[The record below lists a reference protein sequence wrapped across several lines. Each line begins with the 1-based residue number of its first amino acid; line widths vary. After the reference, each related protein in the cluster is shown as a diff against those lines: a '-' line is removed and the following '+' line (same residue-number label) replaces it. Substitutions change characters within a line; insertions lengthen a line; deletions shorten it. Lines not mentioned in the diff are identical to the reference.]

1 MIGVRSMWLELFR
14 GAFQMSLDA
23 RDVRILR
30 SIAEN
35 DSTSPER
42 IQEETNIP
50 KSTVH
55 YRIKN
60 MKDRG
65 VIKNDLFEIDF
76 EKAGLGLTV
85 ISEVLAEFGEG
96 YQEEVGKALA
106 EIEGVNEVYFMMGD
120 TDFIVIS
127 RLPSRD
133 MVETLVEEFEAVD
146 GIQRTSSK
154 FVISSIKADESVG
167 ILRDYSEET
176 LLNSHGLDETVEKL
190 SDLLCSIRRR
200 RKGRADYTLAT
211 KRKCWTGRLRASP
224 CQCDVGCVE
233 SLRRPAVRGAAIGVM
248 LLDREAAWRQYQHR
262 SGRRGRT
269 LKTAVFVGTG
279 SRVVS

>member
-1 MIGVRSMWLELFR
+1 
-14 GAFQMSLDA
+14 MSLDA

-35 DSTSPER
+35 ESTSPER
-42 IQEETNIP
+42 IHDETEIP

-55 YRIKN
+55 YRIEK
-60 MKDRG
+60 MKERG
-65 VIKNDLFEIDF
+65 VIKNDLFEIDL

-96 YQEEVGKALA
+96 YQEEVGEALA
-106 EIEGVNEVYFMMGD
+106 EIEGVNEVYFTMGD

-154 FVISSIKADESVG
+154 FVITSIKAHESVG
-167 ILRDYSEET
+167 MLRDYSDET
-176 LLNSHGLDETVEKL
+176 VLNSHGLDET
-190 SDLLCSIRRR
+190 
-200 RKGRADYTLAT
+200 
-211 KRKCWTGRLRASP
+211 
-224 CQCDVGCVE
+224 
-233 SLRRPAVRGAAIGVM
+233 RG
-248 LLDREAAWRQYQHR
+248 
-262 SGRRGRT
+262 
-269 LKTAVFVGTG
+269 GTE
-279 SRVVS
+279 

>member
-1 MIGVRSMWLELFR
+1 
-14 GAFQMSLDA
+14 MSLDA

-106 EIEGVNEVYFMMGD
+106 EIEGVNEVYFMMGILISLL
-120 TDFIVIS
+120 FHGFRLVIWLK
-127 RLPSRD
+127 RL
-133 MVETLVEEFEAVD
+133 
-146 GIQRTSSK
+146 
-154 FVISSIKADESVG
+154 
-167 ILRDYSEET
+167 LR
-176 LLNSHGLDETVEKL
+176 
-190 SDLLCSIRRR
+190 
-200 RKGRADYTLAT
+200 
-211 KRKCWTGRLRASP
+211 
-224 CQCDVGCVE
+224 
-233 SLRRPAVRGAAIGVM
+233 SLRLLTESNGRVRS
-248 LLDREAAWRQYQHR
+248 L
-262 SGRRGRT
+262 
-269 LKTAVFVGTG
+269 
-279 SRVVS
+279 

>member
-1 MIGVRSMWLELFR
+1 
-14 GAFQMSLDA
+14 MSLDA

-106 EIEGVNEVYFMMGD
+106 EIEGVNEVYFMMGILISLL
-120 TDFIVIS
+120 FHGFRLVIWLK
-127 RLPSRD
+127 RL
-133 MVETLVEEFEAVD
+133 
-146 GIQRTSSK
+146 
-154 FVISSIKADESVG
+154 
-167 ILRDYSEET
+167 LR
-176 LLNSHGLDETVEKL
+176 
-190 SDLLCSIRRR
+190 
-200 RKGRADYTLAT
+200 
-211 KRKCWTGRLRASP
+211 
-224 CQCDVGCVE
+224 
-233 SLRRPAVRGAAIGVM
+233 SLRLLTTESNGRVRS
-248 LLDREAAWRQYQHR
+248 L
-262 SGRRGRT
+262 
-269 LKTAVFVGTG
+269 
-279 SRVVS
+279 